1 MDYMLWELPISVFV
15 QMIHAHLYFEGAKVR
30 RLKQLKT
37 KEVKDLEKLMGLS

>member
-15 QMIHAHLYFEGAKVR
+15 QMLHAHLHFEGVKVR
-30 RLKQLKT
+30 RNRQLKT